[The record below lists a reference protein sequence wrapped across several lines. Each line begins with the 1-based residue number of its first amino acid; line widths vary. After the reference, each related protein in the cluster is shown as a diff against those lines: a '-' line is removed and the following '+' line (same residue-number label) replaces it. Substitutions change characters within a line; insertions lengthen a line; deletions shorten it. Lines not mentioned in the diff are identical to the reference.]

1 MTRKYFRNFLP
12 IFHSFCF
19 WVFWVF
25 WIENGQETLA
35 IHMNSKYSR
44 NFLPIFH
51 SFFFWFFDRKR
62 IENVGDSYEQ
72 QIFQELFA
80 DISLFFFLSVFQK
93 FNTPW
98 AEGRPCIFYVC
109 VREIR
114 MTTRSLCLP
123 CFSWAE
129 YDACRFSWAEDD
141 LWSELYM
148 ESQCRMIV
156 FIRFAILHLFIY
168 ASLYPPASVSS
179 PRGRLSCHQ
188 PLVLVFG
195 L

>member
-51 SFFFWFFDRKR
+51 
-62 IENVGDSYEQ
+62 
-72 QIFQELFA
+72 
-80 DISLFFFLSVFQK
+80 FFFLGVFQK

-179 PRGRLSCHQ
+179 PRGRLTCVS
-188 PLVLVFG
+188 VFDLHVCKSFSMRG
-195 L
+195 EAALWSHPYSSAAAGKLG

>member
-1 MTRKYFRNFLP
+1 MDRGLIMSHYIIW
-12 IFHSFCF
+12 IFMY
-19 WVFWVF
+19 
-25 WIENGQETLA
+25 IYIYIY
-35 IHMNSKYSR
+35 IHIYK
-44 NFLPIFH
+44 L
-51 SFFFWFFDRKR
+51 
-62 IENVGDSYEQ
+62 
-72 QIFQELFA
+72 
-80 DISLFFFLSVFQK
+80 IS
-93 FNTPW
+93 NTSW

-168 ASLYPPASVSS
+168 ASLYPPASVLSGW
-179 PRGRLSCHQ
+179 GRLTCVSVSRDHRVCKSLQ
-188 PLVLVFG
+188 SIWNGCPGGGERGGVYKGQKFGFRVLWGMRICFFH
-195 L
+195 